1 MTNAADLVGDLEFC
15 HDLVDVNTGDDVDN
29 GLSTDVVALN
39 VQQLQSL
46 VLVQRRRQRLL
57 SQSTTLIIIS
67 VLSADDRENLFLF
80 QRISV
85 AIQRFNAVL
94 LHDGFPS
101 EDHPD

>member
-1 MTNAADLVGDLEFC
+1 
-15 HDLVDVNTGDDVDN
+15 
-29 GLSTDVVALN
+29 
-39 VQQLQSL
+39 
-46 VLVQRRRQRLL
+46 
-57 SQSTTLIIIS
+57 
-67 VLSADDRENLFLF
+67 LFLF